1 MTIVL
6 KSWNRLKL
14 CKIMILNLVSWV
26 YKEYIIYYC
35 AATAR
40 VHQKVKNILFLKVPD
55 CLPPF
60 LKVPLVSAFQKPNFQ
75 IQNKVTNHLCNLP
88 LFHIQSSIL
97 SLYFFFLTILQNLNL
112 HWLVFLEANQ
122 SIWVEKNCIYKLQPT
137 GEWSMICNFE
147 VFFVARSYGYVVL
160 QFLCIFLHINTT

>member
-60 LKVPLVSAFQKPNFQ
+60 LKVPPVSAFQKPNFQ

-97 SLYFFFLTILQNLNL
+97 SLYFFFNYSPKSKSPLTCILGSK
-112 HWLVFLEANQ
+112 
-122 SIWVEKNCIYKLQPT
+122 SISLGGKELYLQIATYRWVIYDL
-137 GEWSMICNFE
+137 
-147 VFFVARSYGYVVL
+147 
-160 QFLCIFLHINTT
+160 